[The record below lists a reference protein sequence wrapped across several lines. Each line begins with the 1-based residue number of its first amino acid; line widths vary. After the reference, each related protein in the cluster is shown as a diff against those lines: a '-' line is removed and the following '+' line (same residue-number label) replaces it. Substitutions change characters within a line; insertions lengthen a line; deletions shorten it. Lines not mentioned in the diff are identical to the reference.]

1 MILEWSEIFAYI
13 ILGFVAGALGGLIG
27 IGGSLVIIPV
37 MTVFLGKDQHLS
49 QAAAMIVNVF
59 VAAPS
64 VYRHQQ
70 AKAVRWDVT
79 WKIMPFGVV
88 FIVLGVA
95 LSNHIPGELLG
106 KIFGGF
112 LIYVVFYNLVKLFG
126 DGRRTDS
133 PTITVGWLPI
143 GAVGTAM
150 GFMSGLLGIGGGP
163 ITVPLLQRLGKLPLR
178 QCIAVS
184 AAVMCLTATIGAW
197 RKNATLEGLT
207 DAAGHALNLSLQ
219 ESLLIAVCLA
229 PTAVIGALLG
239 ARLTHTLPLRF
250 LRLAFILLMTWVSV
264 NMLGLV

>member
-79 WKIMPFGVV
+79 WKILPFGVV
-88 FIVLGVA
+88 FIILGVA
-95 LSNHIPGELLG
+95 WSNRLPGELLG

-112 LIYVVFYNLVKLFG
+112 LIYVVAYNLVKLFG
-126 DGRRTDS
+126 DGRKTDS
-133 PTITVGWLPI
+133 PTINVGWAPI
-143 GAVGTAM
+143 GVVGTAM

-197 RKNATLEGLT
+197 RKNAAIGDIT
-207 DAAGHALNLSLQ
+207 DAAGNALSLQ
-219 ESLLIAVCLA
+219 ESLIIAVCLA
-229 PTAVIGALLG
+229 PTAIIGALLG